1 MKKGLALLAA
11 GSAVAFAL
19 PAAAQENP
27 AFTGPR
33 IEALVGYDSS
43 KPGSS
48 EDIDNAEDIDQSLD
62 GIAYGVGIGYDFGFN
77 GVVVG
82 IEGEWLETDADTDYD
97 VFAPV
102 AFGVS
107 NIDSGRDLYAGI
119 RVGTLVTP
127 QTLLYAKGG
136 YTNARYNVA
145 GIDSTTGTRVDTD
158 TNIDLDGWR
167 IGAGV
172 EHAITPNVFGK
183 LEYRY
188 SNYEKGEVQA
198 PSGAESD
205 RFDIDSDRHQVMVGV
220 GYRF

>member
-19 PAAAQENP
+19 PAVAQENA

-33 IEALVGYDSS
+33 VEALVGYDSS
-43 KPGSS
+43 SPGSS
-48 EDIDNAEDIDQSLD
+48 EDIDNAEDIDQSMD
-62 GIAYGVGIGYDFGFN
+62 GVAYGVGIGYDFAFS
-77 GVVVG
+77 GVLVG
-82 IEGEWLETDADTDYD
+82 VEGEWLET
-97 VFAPV
+97 
-102 AFGVS
+102 
-107 NIDSGRDLYAGI
+107 DSGRDLYAGV

-158 TNIDLDGWR
+158 TNLDLDGWR

-188 SNYEKGEVQA
+188 SNYEEGEVQA
-198 PSGAESD
+198 PTGAESA
-205 RFDIDSDRHQVMVGV
+205 RFDIDSDRHQVMAGV